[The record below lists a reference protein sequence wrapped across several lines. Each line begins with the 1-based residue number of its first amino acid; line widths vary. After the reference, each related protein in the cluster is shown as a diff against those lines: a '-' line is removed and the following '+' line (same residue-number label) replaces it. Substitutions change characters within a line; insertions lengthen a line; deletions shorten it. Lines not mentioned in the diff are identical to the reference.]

1 MADGKITIF
10 SGEGRGKSSAAFG
23 RALARASSGERTVII
38 QFLKG
43 NGMYESEFVK
53 RLEPEIKLFRFERG
67 KRDYKDRSEQ
77 ERMEEAENI
86 RNGLLFARK
95 VLSTGQCDLLILDEV
110 LEVISNNIISVD
122 QLREICR
129 DHRGVDVIMT
139 GTTLDPEICTFA
151 DEILE
156 IRFVPFKAF

>member
-1 MADGKITIF
+1 MSEGKITIF

-23 RALARASSGERTVII
+23 RALARASVGDRTVIV

-43 NGMYESEFVK
+43 HGMAESDFVK
-53 RLEPEIKLFRFERG
+53 RLEPEIKVFRFE
-67 KRDYKDRSEQ
+67 KCLRDYQDRSEE
-77 ERMEEAENI
+77 ERKEAAEKI

-95 VLSTGQCDLLILDEV
+95 VLSTGQCELLVLDEV

-139 GTTLDPEICTFA
+139 GRKLDPEICTFA

-156 IRFVPFKAF
+156 FHQVPFKAF